1 MSEER
6 KDTAATD
13 EAPAPQQ
20 EAAAEAAAAEAA
32 PQEGEGAQDDPA
44 TLARKLEQELA
55 ELRDRH
61 LRALADLENIH
72 KRHVRELNEVRK
84 KALADFARDLL
95 EVADN
100 LRRAI
105 ESVPRAELDQSD
117 LLMSLLTGVELVERQ
132 LLQVFEKYGIRRIEP
147 QPGEP
152 FRHELHEAVY
162 EVETADHRP
171 GAIAEVMQ
179 VGYRMGERL
188 LRPARVGI
196 AKLPVPAE
204 PAPQAGEGGG
214 QEGGGETG
222 GEPGSRIDT
231 TA

>member
-6 KDTAATD
+6 ERTTTETGA
-13 EAPAPQQ
+13 EAPATP
-20 EAAAEAAAAEAA
+20 AAEAA
-32 PQEGEGAQDDPA
+32 PAEETSAAEEDPVA
-44 TLARKLEQELA
+44 VARRLEQELA

-72 KRHVRELNEVRK
+72 RRHVRELNEVRK
-84 KALADFARDLL
+84 KALADFATDLL

-105 ESVPRAELDQSD
+105 ESVPRAELDESD

-147 QPGEP
+147 TPGEP

-171 GAIAEVMQ
+171 GVVAEVMQ

-196 AKLPVPAE
+196 AKLPVPAGE
-204 PAPQAGEGGG
+204 RTETPA
-214 QEGGGETG
+214 EGGGEGNGG
-222 GEPGSRIDT
+222 GEAPGSRVDT

>member
-6 KDTAATD
+6 ERTTT
-13 EAPAPQQ
+13 ETGT
-20 EAAAEAAAAEAA
+20 EAAEAREAA
-32 PQEGEGAQDDPA
+32 PAAETGAGEEDP
-44 TLARKLEQELA
+44 LAVARRLEQELA

-61 LRALADLENIH
+61 LRALADLDNIH
-72 KRHVRELNEVRK
+72 RRHVRELNEVRK
-84 KALADFARDLL
+84 KALADFATDLL

-100 LRRAI
+100 LRRAL
-105 ESVPRAELDQSD
+105 ESVPRSELGESE
-117 LLMSLLTGVELVERQ
+117 LLTSLLTGVELVERQ

-147 QPGEP
+147 TPGEP

-162 EVETADHRP
+162 EVETPDHRP
-171 GAIAEVMQ
+171 GVVAEVMQ

-196 AKLPVPAE
+196 ARP
-204 PAPQAGEGGG
+204 PAPVATGTAEAPAGGGGEEGGG
-214 QEGGGETG
+214 GEA
-222 GEPGSRIDT
+222 PGSRVDT

>member
-1 MSEER
+1 MSEEER
-6 KDTAATD
+6 KETPETEAQASQGA
-13 EAPAPQQ
+13 APAAQQ
-20 EAAAEAAAAEAA
+20 TEAGRE
-32 PQEGEGAQDDPA
+32 QEDPIALAQ
-44 TLARKLEQELA
+44 RLEQELA

-84 KALADFARDLL
+84 KALADFATDLL

-105 ESVPRAELDQSD
+105 ESVPREELDESD
-117 LLMSLLTGVELVERQ
+117 LLMNLLTGVELVERQ

-147 QPGEP
+147 KPGEP

-162 EVETADHRP
+162 EVESAEHRP
-171 GAIAEVMQ
+171 GVIAEVMQ
-179 VGYRMGERL
+179 VGYAMGERL

-196 AKLPVPAE
+196 AKLPVPVQQ
-204 PAPQAGEGGG
+204 PQAAGGEG
-214 QEGGGETG
+214 QTAAGGEAEQSAG
-222 GEPGSRIDT
+222 PGSRVDT
-231 TA
+231 RA

>member
-1 MSEER
+1 MSEEER
-6 KDTAATD
+6 RETPETQAQ
-13 EAPAPQQ
+13 APQ
-20 EAAAEAAAAEAA
+20 AAEPAAQPDEVA
-32 PQEGEGAQDDPA
+32 GEEDPL
-44 TLARKLEQELA
+44 TLARRLEQELA

-84 KALADFARDLL
+84 KALADFATDLL

-105 ESVPRAELDQSD
+105 ESVPREELDESD

-132 LLQVFEKYGIRRIEP
+132 LLQVFEKYGIRKIEP
-147 QPGEP
+147 KPGEP

-162 EVETADHRP
+162 EVESAEHRP

-179 VGYRMGERL
+179 VGYAMGERL

-196 AKLPVPAE
+196 AKLPVPVQQPEADAGNA
-204 PAPQAGEGGG
+204 PAQ
-214 QEGGGETG
+214 GGEAEARS
-222 GEPGSRIDT
+222 EPGSRVDT
-231 TA
+231 RA